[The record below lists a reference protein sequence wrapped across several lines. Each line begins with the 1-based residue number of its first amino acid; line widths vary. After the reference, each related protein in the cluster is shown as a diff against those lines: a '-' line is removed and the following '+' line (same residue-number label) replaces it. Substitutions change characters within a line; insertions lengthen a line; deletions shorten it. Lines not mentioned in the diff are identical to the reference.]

1 MLQKWAAATTTTSHE
16 VWKWL
21 LARKKVHHHWC
32 IIVCVWV
39 GEDHLSSQGLNKGG
53 LSEDRFT
60 VSLRI
65 SLWSDRHVYLA
76 QGRASVS
83 CMDRFCSRMLRGQ
96 EYSCPCATG
105 ISLDLILLS
114 RNNAFPSWS
123 SERILSSAALVN
135 VASFIE
141 LSSSLLPKA

>member
-1 MLQKWAAATTTTSHE
+1 MGSSDYYYVTWSMKMATCSEEGSPSLMYH
-16 VWKWL
+16 
-21 LARKKVHHHWC
+21 C
-32 IIVCVWV
+32 VCVGRWR
-39 GEDHLSSQGLNKGG
+39 SSFSPGVNKRG

-65 SLWSDRHVYLA
+65 SLWSYWQVYLA

-105 ISLDLILLS
+105 VSLDLILLS